1 MSIVKKI
8 RANRIRP
15 IHPGE
20 ILKDELD
27 AIGLSANVFAGK
39 LCVPTNR
46 ITAIL
51 NKQRGITS
59 ETAMRLARFFKTT
72 PEFWLNLQRD
82 FELKMTQKKVGKKID
97 HDIQPYEDVA

>member
-1 MSIVKKI
+1 MSTSKMITNKM
-8 RANRIRP
+8 RP

-27 AIGLSANVFAGK
+27 AIGLSANAFAHK
-39 LCVPTNR
+39 LAVSTNR

-51 NKQRGITS
+51 NEQRSITP
-59 ETAMRLARFFKTT
+59 ETAMRLARFFRMT

-82 FELKMTQKKVGKKID
+82 FDLKSAQKVIGKKID
-97 HDIQPYEDVA
+97 HDVQPYDKVA